1 METGGG
7 RASARYVKES
17 MKNYV
22 VKRLA
27 FALLVL
33 AGVSVIIFFVS
44 RVIPGS
50 PVTMWVGAKPT
61 QEQLDAAVKELG
73 FDKLLVTQY
82 LVYLKNLVRGD
93 LGVSLRTHRKV
104 SEELAKRWAATFEL
118 VTVSILIALLVGLPA
133 GILSATNKDKPLD
146 HVSRAASIS
155 GVAMPIFWLGMTFQI
170 LLHGRLGWFPLQ
182 GRIDYQVLI
191 DHPITSITGFYL
203 FDSLVT
209 GNWPAFF
216 SAIEHMAL
224 PAMTLSCASLA
235 VVTRMSRSS
244 MLEVLREDYIQTS
257 MAYGVSTRSV
267 LYKYALKNAMIPTV
281 TVVGLSYGLMLGG
294 SFLVESIFDWPG
306 LGRYTTLSIETNDFP
321 AIMGVTIL
329 FALTYIVLNLIV
341 DLIYYFID
349 PRIKT
354 PGRSG

>member
-1 METGGG
+1 
-7 RASARYVKES
+7 

-50 PVTMWVGAKPT
+50 PAAMWVGAKPT
-61 QEQLDAAVKELG
+61 QEQLDAAIKELG
-73 FDKLLVTQY
+73 FDKPLVVQY
-82 LVYLKNLVRGD
+82 LSYLKNLFKGD

-104 SEELAKRWAATFEL
+104 SEELSRRWAATFEL
-118 VTVSILIALLVGLPA
+118 VTVSILIAMFVGLPV
-133 GILSATNKDKPLD
+133 GILSATHKDKPLD
-146 HVSRAASIS
+146 HVSRALSIS
-155 GVAMPIFWLGMTFQI
+155 GVAVPIFWLGMTLQI
-170 LLHGRLGWFPLQ
+170 LLHGGLGWFPLQ
-182 GRIDYQVLI
+182 GRIDSQVLI
-191 DHPITSITGFYL
+191 DHPVATITGFYL
-203 FDSLVT
+203 FDSVVT

-216 SAIEHMAL
+216 SAINHLVL
-224 PAMTLSCASLA
+224 PAMTLASASLA

-257 MAYGVSTRSV
+257 LAYGVSNRDL

-281 TVVGLSYGLMLGG
+281 TVVGLSYGMMLGG

-306 LGRYTTLSIETNDFP
+306 LGRYTTLSIQTNDFP

-329 FALTYIVLNLIV
+329 YALTYILLNLMV
-341 DLIYYFID
+341 DLIYYLID

-354 PGRSG
+354 PGISG